1 MFYNSNLNSPGSN
14 AYDLICAPHD
24 DACADLTKCFW
35 TPPLSPPISPS
46 PLLPPPASPLLPP
59 PVSPASDQPWYA
71 SIGFIVGVSAGGALL
86 LCCLLLLLLLLCRR
100 RNERDQAEDKAE
112 AVVEHKDT
120 RSVKLVPIP
129 FLSGGAGSAQSAVE
143 GLEAAPPAPAPKS
156 PADETGDPLVRL
168 GERRARGFAR
178 MFMSRSETPAQDQP
192 PGSSAPPRS
201 LRPVG
206 LLAMLSGSPPPAP
219 SVLTTDE
226 APVATKANGMRLLG
240 WLGFLIGRRDTT
252 TKDAVEEGSP
262 PPFKPSLER
271 GETEE
276 EARLKVKLMMDKF
289 DLPHRHLDDG
299 TGVPLD
305 KSGKIELI
313 EAVRAMKE
321 LVGPLKDD
329 FTDHFRRADEY
340 KRGYLDHEEF
350 FNMYVAVM
358 AAAGKPPIKKDPL
371 KQLV

>member
-1 MFYNSNLNSPGSN
+1 MFYNSDPSSPASN

-35 TPPLSPPISPS
+35 TPPSSPPISP
-46 PLLPPPASPLLPP
+46 LPVLPP
-59 PVSPASDQPWYA
+59 PVSPVLPPPVSPVSDEPWYA

-100 RNERDQAEDKAE
+100 RNKGDKAEDKAE
-112 AVVEHKDT
+112 AVVEHKDL

-129 FLSGGAGSAQSAVE
+129 FLSGGTGSAKSAEE
-143 GLEAAPPAPAPKS
+143 GLEAAPPVSTPKS
-156 PADETGDPLVRL
+156 PADETGDSLARL

-178 MFMSRSETPAQDQP
+178 MFMSRSQEPPQDQQ
-192 PGSSAPPRS
+192 PGSDAPRS

-206 LLAMLSGSPPPAP
+206 LLAMLGGRPPPEP
-219 SVLTTDE
+219 SVLTTGQ

-252 TKDAVEEGSP
+252 TKDAAEEGSP
-262 PPFKPSLER
+262 SPFKPSLDR

-313 EAVRAMKE
+313 EAIRAMKE

-358 AAAGKPPIKKDPL
+358 TAAGKPPIKKDPL